1 MEQGKKVIIFLD
13 DSPTARMVVQE
24 ELESK
29 GYVVHAA
36 GSPSELGNLLA
47 QNPRLRQTVDLMVL
61 DLSMPEMIGTQVGS
75 TFPMV
80 FKELDRVPFII
91 YSGEP
96 QARVKK
102 SIEEGYEFFGE
113 KFYKNFSGY
122 VEKGEESVK
131 VLVEKVKDVFSRA
144 KQEPKAPR

>member
-1 MEQGKKVIIFLD
+1 MDQGKKVIIFLD

-29 GYVVHAA
+29 GYVVYAA
-36 GSPSELGNLLA
+36 GSPSELETLLS
-47 QNPRLRQTVDLMVL
+47 QNAKLRTSVVLMIL

-75 TFPMV
+75 TFPVV
-80 FKELDRVPFII
+80 FKELDQVPFVI

-113 KFYKNFSGY
+113 RFYKNFAGY
-122 VEKGEESVK
+122 VEKGEGSVK
-131 VLVEKVKDVFSRA
+131 TLGDKLKEVFS
-144 KQEPKAPR
+144 KPRQPGK

>member
-24 ELESK
+24 ELEVK
-29 GYVVHAA
+29 GYIVYAA
-36 GSPSELGNLLA
+36 GSPSELETLLSRNA
-47 QNPRLRQTVDLMVL
+47 RLRTGVDLMVL

-75 TFPMV
+75 TFPVV
-80 FKELDRVPFII
+80 FKELDQIPFVI

-113 KFYKNFSGY
+113 RFYKNFSGY
-122 VEKGEESVK
+122 VEKGEGSVK
-131 VLVEKVKDVFSRA
+131 VLLEKIKEIFGRA
-144 KQEPKAPR
+144 K